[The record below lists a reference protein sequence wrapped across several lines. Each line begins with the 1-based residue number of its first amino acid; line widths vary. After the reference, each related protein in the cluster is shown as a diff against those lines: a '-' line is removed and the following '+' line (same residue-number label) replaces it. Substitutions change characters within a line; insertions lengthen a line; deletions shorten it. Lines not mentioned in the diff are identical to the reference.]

1 MYMLLSQIIWRK
13 WSNLLEETP
22 QVINNFQCG
31 QWDHPIFQFL
41 NAALQNCSI
50 PFITR
55 SSTLSTN
62 NGYSLTANSESS
74 AAHRFSLFVLRHGRV
89 CVCERVCVWERER
102 ERERERL
109 CSLCLYLCVSL
120 NPFKTLI
127 SPYDGQKAPKGDK
140 DGVMNGRCSQEGCLF
155 SRLSLMRSQKR
166 HWITGH
172 GAI

>member
-1 MYMLLSQIIWRK
+1 MYKRLGLIIWRNIFKETSQII
-13 WSNLLEETP
+13 
-22 QVINNFQCG
+22 NNFLRGQCG
-31 QWDHPIFQFL
+31 HPIFEFL
-41 NAALQNCSI
+41 HATLQNCST

-74 AAHRFSLFVLRHGRV
+74 TARRFSLFVLRYGSVRV
-89 CVCERVCVWERER
+89 S
-102 ERERERL
+102 ERL
-109 CSLCLYLCVSL
+109 CSLCLYPCVSL

-127 SPYDGQKAPKGDK
+127 SPYDGQKALKGDK
-140 DGVMNGRCSQEGCLF
+140 DGVMNGCCPQEGCLF
-155 SRLSLMRSQKR
+155 SHLSLLRSNTR